1 MTVQQKLRLPVRT
14 STAALILIFAG
25 LLVLYY
31 WVRPDHDAASQ
42 TGQQGG
48 SQTGQTRTPTS
59 HYTPT
64 SSPTPSRTSPS
75 PSATP
80 SSPSPRPRRSTPVAS
95 PTPTPTP
102 SAPVGTTPTPVP
114 TPTPSTPAAG

>member
-1 MTVQQKLRLPVRT
+1 MTLQQKLRLPVRT

-31 WVRPDHDAASQ
+31 GVRPDSAVSQ

-59 HYTPT
+59 PYTPT

-80 SSPSPRPRRSTPVAS
+80 SSPSPQPRRSSPP

-102 SAPVGTTPTPVP
+102 SAPVGTTPTPAP